1 MSSAS
6 GHKPALPALTLAA
19 LGIVYGDI
27 GTSPLYTLKEC
38 FSAHTHLTPTVANV
52 TGILSL
58 IFWSISLVVSLK
70 YVAYVLRADN
80 RGEGGIMA
88 MLALLKARHA
98 KPGSARAYVLV
109 VGLVGAALL
118 YGDGAITPAIS
129 VLSAVEGIEDLTTG
143 LSRKIWAKIALL
155 PRWEIAAP
163 SASD

>member
-58 IFWSISLVVSLK
+58 IFWSIIVVVTLK
-70 YVAYVLRADN
+70 YISFVLRADN
-80 RGEGGIMA
+80 KGEGGILTLA
-88 MLALLKARHA
+88 ALAHNLALALTAAGEHVA
-98 KPGSARAYVLV
+98 AQHWQQRA
-109 VGLVGAALL
+109 GEH
-118 YGDGAITPAIS
+118 P
-129 VLSAVEGIEDLTTG
+129 
-143 LSRKIWAKIALL
+143 
-155 PRWEIAAP
+155 
-163 SASD
+163 